1 MVDIVSGSGSVP
13 PILFPLLHYLGSIV
27 THLFAVFVE
36 PHHNVK
42 QTFPFRLGPAMIL
55 KKKFN
60 YSKNPDL
67 FEIFFKSSPT

>member
-1 MVDIVSGSGSVP
+1 MSMVDIVSGSGSVP

-42 QTFPFRLGPAMIL
+42 QTFPFRLGPAMI
-55 KKKFN
+55 
-60 YSKNPDL
+60 
-67 FEIFFKSSPT
+67 